1 MKFLI
6 SLAWKNL
13 SRYKRRTA
21 ITVAALAVGVCFYI
35 WIDGWLYGAEI
46 ESERN
51 LIWYETAAAKIMN
64 EEYWADIET
73 FPLKHVIADP
83 AALEARLREAAG
95 VAVTRRTVFAGELF
109 FGDGAKP
116 VKMVALDPAGDG
128 KVFHLDQC
136 ISAGSFLDDTGAGIL
151 LGEWLARDLGI
162 RVGDPVVVRTR
173 TRYGAFQTLDLEV
186 AGILNSPNP
195 VLNKGTGF
203 VSLSAIEEAMEMEG
217 AVTELALYFPGWK
230 EPAARLAE
238 IEPLLAGRPELTLLS
253 WRDLAQDYLTFA
265 KMKQSGSGIYLLLVF
280 IIAAVGITNTMLMAV
295 YERVREIGMMRA
307 LGMKNSAIRAA
318 FLLEAGGIGLLGSGI
333 GLALGALAT
342 FLMVRNGIDFSKM
355 LGEMDIGYRISGVFY
370 SAWHPPAL
378 AAGFVFGILA
388 TMVISL
394 IPSSRALKKE
404 ITDCLRYV

>member
-6 SLAWKNL
+6 ALAWKNL

-64 EEYWADIET
+64 QEYWEDIKT
-73 FPLKHVIADP
+73 FPLKHVVAEP
-83 AALEARLREAAG
+83 AALEADLSAAG
-95 VAVTRRTVFAGELF
+95 IAHTRRTVFAGELF
-109 FGDGAKP
+109 FADGAKP
-116 VKMVALDPAGDG
+116 VKMVALDPATDG
-128 KVFHLDQC
+128 RVYRLDQS
-136 ISAGSFLDDTGAGIL
+136 ISEGSFLDGTGAGIL

-162 RVGDPVVVRTR
+162 RVGDLVVVRTR

-195 VLNKGTGF
+195 VINKGTGF
-203 VSLSAIEEAMEMEG
+203 VSLAAIEEPMEMEG
-217 AVTELALYFPGWK
+217 AVSELALYFPDWK
-230 EPAARLAE
+230 EPAARLAQ
-238 IEPLLAGRPELTLLS
+238 IEPLLADRPELTLLS

-307 LGMKNSAIRAA
+307 LGMKNSAIRMA
-318 FLLEAGGIGLLGSGI
+318 FLLEAGGIGLLGSAI
-333 GLALGALAT
+333 GLILGSIIT
-342 FLMVRNGIDFSKM
+342 YLMVRNGIDFSKM
-355 LGEMDIGYRISGVFY
+355 IGEMDIGYRISGVFY
-370 SAWHPPAL
+370 SAWHPSAL
-378 AAGFVFGILA
+378 VAGFVFGILA

-404 ITDCLRYV
+404 ITDCLRYE

>member
-1 MKFLI
+1 MKFLLA
-6 SLAWKNL
+6 LAWKNL

-21 ITVAALAVGVCFYI
+21 ITVAALAVGVTFYI
-35 WIDGWLYGAEI
+35 WIDGWLVGAET

-64 EEYWADIET
+64 VSYWEDIET
-73 FPLKHVIADP
+73 FPLKHVVAAP
-83 AALEARLREAAG
+83 ATLEAGLEAAG
-95 VAVTRRTVFAGELF
+95 IAYTRRTVFAGELF

-116 VKMVALDPAGDG
+116 VKMVALDPATDG
-128 KVFHLDQC
+128 RVYRLDQS
-136 ISAGSFLDDTGAGIL
+136 ISEGSFLEGTGEGIL

-162 RVGDPVVVRTR
+162 QVGDPVVVRTR

-195 VLNKGTGF
+195 VINKGTGF
-203 VSLSAIEEAMEMEG
+203 VSLAAIEEAMEMEG
-217 AVTELALYFPGWK
+217 AVSELALYFPDWQQ
-230 EPAARLAE
+230 PQARLAQ
-238 IEPLLAGRPELTLLS
+238 IEPLLAGNPELTLLS
-253 WRDLAQDYLTFA
+253 WRDLAQDYLMFA

-307 LGMKNSAIRAA
+307 LGMKNSAIRLA
-318 FLLEAGGIGLLGSGI
+318 FLLEAGGIGLLGSG
-333 GLALGALAT
+333 LGVVLGSLIT
-342 FLMVRNGIDFSKM
+342 FFMVRHGIDLSSM
-355 LGEMDIGYRISGVFY
+355 VGEMDIGYRISGVFY
-370 SAWHPPAL
+370 SAWHPAAL
-378 AAGFVFGILA
+378 VGGFIFGILA

-394 IPSSRALKKE
+394 IPSSRALKKG

>member
-1 MKFLI
+1 MKFLLA
-6 SLAWKNL
+6 LAWKNL

-21 ITVAALAVGVCFYI
+21 ITVAALAVGVTFYI
-35 WIDGWLYGAEI
+35 WIDGWLVGAET

-64 EEYWADIET
+64 VSYWEDIET
-73 FPLKHVIADP
+73 FPLKHVVAAP
-83 AALEARLREAAG
+83 ATLEAGLEAAG
-95 VAVTRRTVFAGELF
+95 IAYTRRTVFAGELF

-116 VKMVALDPAGDG
+116 VKMVALDPATDG
-128 KVFHLDQC
+128 RVYRLDQS
-136 ISAGSFLDDTGAGIL
+136 ISEGRFLDGAGGGIL

-162 RVGDPVVVRTR
+162 QVGDPVVVRTR

-195 VLNKGTGF
+195 VINKGTGF
-203 VSLSAIEEAMEMEG
+203 VSLAAIEEAMEMEG
-217 AVTELALYFPGWK
+217 AVSELALYFPDWQQ
-230 EPAARLAE
+230 PQARLAQ
-238 IEPLLAGRPELTLLS
+238 IEPLLAGNPELTLLS
-253 WRDLAQDYLTFA
+253 WRDLAQDYLMFA

-307 LGMKNSAIRAA
+307 LGMKNSAIRLA
-318 FLLEAGGIGLLGSGI
+318 FLLEAGGIGLLGSG
-333 GLALGALAT
+333 LGVVLGSLIT
-342 FLMVRNGIDFSKM
+342 FFMVRHGIDLSSM
-355 LGEMDIGYRISGVFY
+355 VGEMDIGYRISGVFY
-370 SAWHPPAL
+370 SAWHPAAL
-378 AAGFVFGILA
+378 VGGFIFGILA

-394 IPSSRALKKE
+394 IPSSRALKKG